1 MPGGHLLV
9 TATSTLPT
17 AMRPAT
23 LKRMNEFELIQRCF
37 TDWPI
42 SHPSLLL
49 GQGDDCLIW
58 QTPDPLAIS
67 IDTAVEGRHFP
78 EWSSGVQ
85 AAQRAFLPALSDLA
99 AMGATPAFFTLA
111 LTLPTPLNESWLME
125 FAKRLQQL
133 ASEYSMLLAG
143 GDTTSG
149 PVRVISIQVQGTVQ
163 QPLKRS
169 AAKAGDDVWLS
180 GHTGLAAAAIQALLQ
195 DKEAVIPDAWQQAYW
210 HPQPRIAL
218 GQALVGKAH
227 AAIDVSDGLW
237 ADLAHVARAS
247 QLHIELE
254 AEQLPMHPSLESLP
268 PDELLKLMLTG
279 GDDYE
284 LAFTATKDQRDTIQ
298 EISNRLGLPLSR
310 IGQALVGDLGVSV
323 RHNGKPLILDQQGFD
338 HF

>member
-1 MPGGHLLV
+1 MRSQPPPRNFPP
-9 TATSTLPT
+9 LPT
-17 AMRPAT
+17 TRHPAT
-23 LKRMNEFELIQRCF
+23 LRPMTEFELIQQCF
-37 TDWPI
+37 SDWPVT
-42 SHPSLLL
+42 HPSLVL

-58 QTPDPLAIS
+58 QTPQPLAMS

-78 EWSSGVQ
+78 DWASGAQ

-111 LTLPTPLNESWLME
+111 LTLPSPLNEAWLMA
-125 FAKRLQQL
+125 FAKRLKQL
-133 ASEYSMLLAG
+133 ACDYQMVLAG

-149 PVRVISIQVQGTVQ
+149 SAPVISIQVHGTVQ
-163 QPLKRS
+163 QPMKRN

-195 DKEAVIPDAWQQAYW
+195 NQNADIPDTWQQAYW
-210 HPQPRIAL
+210 QPQPRIAL

-237 ADLAHVARAS
+237 ADLAHIARAS
-247 QLHIELE
+247 QVHIELE
-254 AEQLPMHPSLESLP
+254 AEQLPVHTSLDGLP
-268 PDELLKLMLTG
+268 EKEALQLMLTG

-284 LAFTATKDQRDTIQ
+284 LAFTAAKNQRDAVTHLSKQ
-298 EISNRLGLPLSR
+298 LDLPLTR
-310 IGQALVGDLGVSV
+310 IGHTLAGDASVSV
-323 RHNGKPLILDQQGFD
+323 RHNGKPMVWDHQGFE